1 MRTKSEQ
8 SAPEENMLLWAVVF
22 FVLAFIA
29 AIFGF
34 GLVAGA
40 AAGLAE
46 ILFYGFLALGLI
58 TLVANFSNRRSS
70 P

>member
-1 MRTKSEQ
+1 
-8 SAPEENMLLWAVVF
+8 MLLWAVVF